1 MPSVKNCTYNV
12 RTEDFYQYEY
22 RTYTQSYKK
31 IQPVSP
37 PKVFSFRTSNKRRA
51 VVNVDKSPA
60 RVVRLT

>member
-31 IQPVSP
+31 NTPRESP
-37 PKVFSFRTSNKRRA
+37 KSFKF
-51 VVNVDKSPA
+51 PY
-60 RVVRLT
+60 LQ